1 MAQIH
6 IKANRPWLYID
17 WRGILQYRDL
27 LWLLVVRDFVVLYK
41 QSILGPLWFIIQ
53 PLATTIVFVVVF
65 GHIAKIGT
73 GGIPNLLFYMSGTI
87 FWTYFH
93 NCLIKISGALISNAN
108 LFKKVFFPRLIVPFS
123 IVVSNLG
130 ILLLNLIMLAAFF
143 LYFLFYTEARIA
155 PGLELVVVLPLLIL
169 QCATIGLGVGLWVS
183 ALTVKYRDLG
193 FAVPFLSQLWM
204 FMTPVVYPVSEFP
217 AKWRWILKINPM
229 TSVMEL
235 ARHSLFGVETMWQ
248 EYIVSGAILAVI
260 LLVTGVLVFNK
271 VQRTFVD
278 TI

>member
-1 MAQIH
+1 MAQVH
-6 IKANRPWLYID
+6 IKANRSWLYVD

-53 PLATTIVFVVVF
+53 PLATTLVFVVVF
-65 GHIAKIGT
+65 GNIAKIGT

-93 NCLIKISGALISNAN
+93 NCLIKVSGALISNAN
-108 LFKKVFFPRLIVPFS
+108 LLKKVFFPRLIIPFS

-143 LYFLFYTEARIA
+143 FYFLVYTEARIS
-155 PGLELVVVLPLLIL
+155 PGLETAVILPLLIL

-217 AKWRWILKINPM
+217 EKWRWVLKINPM
-229 TSVMEL
+229 TSVMEV
-235 ARHSLFGVETMWQ
+235 ARHSLFGVETMWR

-260 LLVTGVLVFNK
+260 LLLTGLLVFNK

-278 TI
+278 MI

>member
-1 MAQIH
+1 MM
-6 IKANRPWLYID
+6 KSL
-17 WRGILQYRDL
+17 
-27 LWLLVVRDFVVLYK
+27 
-41 QSILGPLWFIIQ
+41 
-53 PLATTIVFVVVF
+53 
-65 GHIAKIGT
+65 
-73 GGIPNLLFYMSGTI
+73 
-87 FWTYFH
+87 
-93 NCLIKISGALISNAN
+93 LISNAN
-108 LFKKVFFPRLIVPFS
+108 LLKKVFFPRLIIPFS

-143 LYFLFYTEARIA
+143 FYFLVYTEARIS
-155 PGLELVVVLPLLIL
+155 PGLEIVVVLPLLIL

-217 AKWRWILKINPM
+217 EKWRWVLKINPM
-229 TSVMEL
+229 TSVMEV
-235 ARHSLFGVETMWQ
+235 ARHSLFGVETLWR

-260 LLVTGVLVFNK
+260 LLLTGVLIFNK
-271 VQRTFVD
+271 IQRTFVD